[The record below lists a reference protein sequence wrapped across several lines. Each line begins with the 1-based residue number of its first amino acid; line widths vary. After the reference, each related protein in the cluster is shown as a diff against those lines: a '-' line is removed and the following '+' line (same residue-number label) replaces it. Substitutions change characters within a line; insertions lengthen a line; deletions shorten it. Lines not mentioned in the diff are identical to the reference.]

1 MTLQQ
6 KFNTQFNIHVVT
18 SKECVTK
25 KELTCNVTVVLVLE
39 NMTYGSVSRFINK
52 RLHSNSTASGISTC
66 LHFHRA
72 TAMEGKVGIQNK
84 EWNFGKALTLCLP
97 ERWKKYLNKINIQNL
112 LSAKPGQMIKE
123 YNQEYYKT
131 RLTEE
136 DTHCHSNDITQTL
149 TVFCHRKSITVHYDS
164 PCIP

>member
-1 MTLQQ
+1 M
-6 KFNTQFNIHVVT
+6 
-18 SKECVTK
+18 
-25 KELTCNVTVVLVLE
+25 VL
-39 NMTYGSVSRFINK
+39 
-52 RLHSNSTASGISTC
+52 STC

-84 EWNFGKALTLCLP
+84 EWNFGKALTLRLP

-112 LSAKPGQMIKE
+112 LSAKPEKILKE

-149 TVFCHRKSITVHYDS
+149 TVYCHRKSTTFEFIMIPMHPLRASKLIKMMCHILILVLNTSFVITSV
-164 PCIP
+164 